1 MRLAATL
8 LAVSLAA
15 GVGCGGGSTPAAS
28 RIKTG
33 TSQTKSDPAGE
44 MVRASDQTGDGKAVL
59 VETAVLKVPGYVAVQ
74 ADNAEQPGAILGV
87 SPVLPAGTA
96 RNVYI
101 RLAVPLASGT
111 NVWAVVRI
119 EGNGD
124 RTFDDAHDPVAGSGT
139 STVAVPIRVL
149 VRAP

>member
-15 GVGCGGGSTPAAS
+15 GAGCGGSTSGAS

-44 MVRASDQTGDGKAVL
+44 MVRASDQTGDGKTVL
-59 VETAVLKVPGYVAVQ
+59 VDTAVLKVPGYVVVQ
-74 ADNAEQPGAILGV
+74 ADRAEQRGPVLGV
-87 SPVLPAGTA
+87 SPLLAAGTA
-96 RNVYI
+96 RTI
-101 RLAVPLASGT
+101 LISLTTPLASGT

-119 EGNGD
+119 EGNDD
-124 RTFDDAHDPVAGSGT
+124 RTFDDAHDPVAGAGT
-139 STVAVPIRVL
+139 SVVAVPIRVL
-149 VRAP
+149 VRGS